1 MNKKHSEIELLKSVD
16 HAFEEEFYRYSKT
29 IEYKK
34 GSSPFNSDELL
45 KFFYIVLD
53 GKVKTYQINFENSK
67 EQTFFIYQRGDM
79 FDVVSLLDEQ
89 PHEVIY
95 EVLEDCRV
103 LEFPIERV
111 RYWINNSPTFNKI
124 FFPYVASKIRY
135 TEDLASEISL
145 YDVKDR
151 FAHLLVENINPQNKF
166 KYKLLQNLSNSEI
179 AKLLGTVRHVV
190 ERVLKQLK
198 SEKIIQ
204 TQRKDIRVTNLQKLL
219 EKTDKMLPK

>member
-1 MNKKHSEIELLKSVD
+1 MKIKPFDIELLESIDKE
-16 HAFEEEFYRYSKT
+16 FEQEFYKYSKI
-29 IEYKK
+29 IEHQK
-34 GSSPFNSDELL
+34 GSSPFTSYDLL
-45 KFFYIVLD
+45 KFFYILLD

-89 PHEVIY
+89 PHDVIY

-103 LEFPIERV
+103 LQFPIQTV
-111 RYWINNSPTFNKI
+111 RYWIGNNHTFSKI
-124 FFPYVASKIRY
+124 FFPYLASKIRY

-151 FAHLLVENINPQNKF
+151 FVHLLVENINPNNKF

-179 AKLLGTVRHVV
+179 AKLLGTVRHVI
-190 ERVLKQLK
+190 ERILKQLK

-204 TQRKDIRVTNLQKLL
+204 TQRKNIIVINIQKLL
-219 EKTDKMLPK
+219 EKTDKMLHK